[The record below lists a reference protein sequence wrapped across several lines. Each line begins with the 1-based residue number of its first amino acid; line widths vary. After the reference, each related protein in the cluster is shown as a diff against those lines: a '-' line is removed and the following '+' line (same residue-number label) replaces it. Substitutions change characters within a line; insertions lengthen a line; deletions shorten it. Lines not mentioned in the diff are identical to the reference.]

1 MRSPSR
7 TEAAQQ
13 RRPKHH
19 RTRPSTRP
27 PTTDPDT
34 TLATIAHLRRALPAS
49 TASDA
54 AGVTA
59 ALFRATRTVDET
71 HYPDIAAA
79 VRIARSVDPVSR
91 TVRQYIRELLRRLVA
106 MVNCWEPPK

>member
-19 RTRPSTRP
+19 RTRPSTRR
-27 PTTDPDT
+27 PTVDPDAIHT
-34 TLATIAHLRRALPAS
+34 TIAHLRRALTAS
-49 TASDA
+49 TAGDT

-59 ALFRATRTVDET
+59 ALFRATRTIDET
-71 HYPDIAAA
+71 HHPDIAAA
-79 VRIARSVDPVSR
+79 IRIARSVDPVSR

-106 MVNCWEPPK
+106 VVNCWEPSK

>member
-1 MRSPSR
+1 MRLPSR

-13 RRPKHH
+13 RRPKHY

-27 PTTDPDT
+27 PTTDSDI
-34 TLATIAHLRRALPAS
+34 TLATIAHLRRALTAS

-54 AGVTA
+54 AGVKA
-59 ALFRATRTVDET
+59 ALFRATRTIDET
-71 HYPDIAAA
+71 YHPDIAAA
-79 VRIARSVDPVSR
+79 IRTARSVDPVSR

-106 MVNCWEPPK
+106 VVNYWEPSK

>member
-1 MRSPSR
+1 MWSSPR
-7 TEAAQQ
+7 TEPPQ
-13 RRPKHH
+13 PKRSGHQP
-19 RTRPSTRP
+19 TRPSTQP
-27 PTTDPDT
+27 AADPDLT
-34 TLATIAHLRRALPAS
+34 RATIAHLRRALTAS

-71 HYPDIAAA
+71 DHPDIAAA
-79 VRIARSVDPVSR
+79 LRIARSVDPLSR

-106 MVNCWEPPK
+106 MVNCWEPHK